1 MCIFSGSKDHVFFI
15 TARAAGHALLDLWLN
30 LGIIKKKKGGGIYLS
45 PSCFLCSLHIWKQIQ
60 GPHLS
65 MENRRAPRCEIGDI
79 RISHSAATFW
89 VNHGPSNRCPGPL
102 CSFWLVESLSRVNT
116 TLQYKSIKKFSGTY
130 SQIKYR
136 FKLGKKNSKNSC
148 SSCILNHQKYN
159 HSTGQISFLFFT

>member
-1 MCIFSGSKDHVFFI
+1 
-15 TARAAGHALLDLWLN
+15 
-30 LGIIKKKKGGGIYLS
+30 
-45 PSCFLCSLHIWKQIQ
+45 
-60 GPHLS
+60 

-116 TLQYKSIKKFSGTY
+116 TLQYKSIKKFSDTY

-136 FKLGKKNSKNSC
+136 FKLGKKILKILAPPVFWTTKNITIALGRSV
-148 SSCILNHQKYN
+148 SSSLPKMLQVIIPWLWFIHHLPKSLNLPCEGHVV
-159 HSTGQISFLFFT
+159 TGWNEETWSLGMDLE